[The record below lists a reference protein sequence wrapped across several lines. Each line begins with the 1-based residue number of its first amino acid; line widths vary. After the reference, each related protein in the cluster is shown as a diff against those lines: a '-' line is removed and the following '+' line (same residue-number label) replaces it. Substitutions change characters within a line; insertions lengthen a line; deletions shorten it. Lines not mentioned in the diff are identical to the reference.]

1 MKKCCI
7 PLKLVKWTANFLSNQ
22 KIAIYLNSIQGEM
35 KPVKNS
41 ISQES
46 SIFSILISFYSAG
59 LLDIFKILTNPIK
72 ILENY
77 ICNYSTH
84 ISILMYVDNRKLT
97 VSSHL
102 LDTNNYVL
110 AKAYQLVD

>member
-1 MKKCCI
+1 
-7 PLKLVKWTANFLSNQ
+7 
-22 KIAIYLNSIQGEM
+22 M

-46 SIFSILISFYSAG
+46 PIFSILISFYSAS
-59 LLDIFKILTNPIK
+59 LLDIFEIPTNPIE
-72 ILENY
+72 IPENY
-77 ICNYSTH
+77 ICNHPTH

-97 VSSHL
+97 VSSHS